1 MPRVTRSP
9 VVPSRIRLSGRAT
22 RAVARRSTGQQI
34 TPSVDIGGIW
44 GRFPGFKPNPLKFS
58 VRRPQD
64 LLSFDLYPVNLKVA
78 ADGARLVR
86 IDPGKTAILVLQLPP
101 QHFGEQAWLDK
112 TGPDVSA
119 STVAG
124 MPETTDDPAI
134 NDKNTTT
141 ASAEPI
147 GPLPAARMR
156 MAGPSRLAF
165 TMPEEESSLA
175 LTFDAVLQA
184 CLTWPLRLSALAQPD
199 PPQRHEAQDLG
210 WLLDVTNSA
219 AFDQA
224 ITTLSDALTG
234 LAPRSVLRA
243 VSTAAGRLAGS
254 MKHHTNRGSA
264 AQARSHVTRAMSSEI
279 AALQRRYSGL
289 RGESHRE
296 LLLAYTAALATREY
310 ARINPRYVAEKLS
323 RFPDIL
329 LLLKPHQPP
338 DTVTA
343 LELPYRL
350 ITTPILPAQWR
361 HAPLPVTHQGRTELW
376 HTRLSASDN
385 KPADS
390 GTRIRAIWSP
400 DYLLP
405 DMVNIVNQTLPFRMS
420 LDPLDRE
427 MLVKLMAGFNERV
440 SRSVMYRPRSGA
452 ADRLILSPLGAL
464 LDAEGNWNPQVNP
477 MGVDLEQWRHLAS
490 IGRDQYVRVVY
501 RGFLYPFGHSAS
513 LIKVTER
520 KFEDHD
526 GPTRRVAVLRQRFFI
541 VVREPLRHY
550 AGSGHQFDGRNFPFS
565 SVEILT
571 RVTPSLLAPEKP
583 GSKPSP
589 DNNVFNSIVHREC
602 FWPSLSASNRFQFEL
617 RFTDIEGDTS
627 SFAMPLLFVGME
639 ANGSHASA
647 IRTVYN
653 LADTGRRSGDAGGQS
668 IAFAPVP
675 AVTVEGGDP
684 RLPARNITFAAANNT
699 AAGNREARTYPELER
714 ADVAVAAAQR
724 MLGKADATLSVQY
737 FPAYKSGGFGGA
749 NPGEVFL
756 EAAGAALGLDFKNDL
771 KSDSVGALAAPSMQ
785 IAGLSR
791 LLGPAGDIA
800 NVAADSFDPAQF
812 FDGAELLGGIKISDI
827 IGVVTALTNTEAP
840 QMLTRELPERIEA
853 SFEWETKITDSDPL
867 GLLVPGAGGD
877 TILSIHSLT
886 SSPINQ
892 PDAATVETHASLVHF
907 KVNLFDF
914 ITIWFERLQFD
925 ASSGSKPEV
934 LVDLDPDEAVM
945 FGGPLEFVN
954 ELKDI
959 IPIDG
964 FSDPPNLDIT
974 PSGLSASYSLG
985 LPDLQVGILALTN
998 ISIGAGFSLPF
1009 DSRPVSVTFNFCE
1022 RQSPFSL
1029 TVSMFGGGG
1038 FFLIGV
1044 GSKGVQEIEAALE
1057 FGAGVA
1063 INLGVASGSVEV
1075 KAGIYFHWLSDS
1087 VELAGY
1093 VRLHGELSVI
1103 GLISVS
1109 LTFNLQLAYLKEG
1122 QESVVWG
1129 EATLVVEVEV
1139 LVFSASVEVHCRR
1152 EFAGSESDPR
1162 FIDLVPQPAIWDEY
1176 CGAFAQEAA

>member
-1 MPRVTRSP
+1 MPRNTKAPAGTRRARP
-9 VVPSRIRLSGRAT
+9 TRNSRST
-22 RAVARRSTGQQI
+22 VRRSVGRQI
-34 TPSVDIGGIW
+34 KPSVDVSGIW
-44 GRFPGFKPNPLKFS
+44 ARYPGLLPRPLKLS
-58 VRRPQD
+58 VRRPED
-64 LLSFDLYPVNLKVA
+64 LLSFDLYPVNLRVA
-78 ADGARLVR
+78 SDGARLER
-86 IDPGKTAILVLQLPP
+86 IDPAKVSALVLELPP

-112 TGPDVSA
+112 TGPDVTDT
-119 STVAG
+119 TVAG

-134 NDKNTTT
+134 SDKNTTT
-141 ASAEPI
+141 ANAEPI

-165 TMPEEESSLA
+165 TMPAERSSLE
-175 LTFDAVLQA
+175 LSIEEVLGA
-184 CLTWPLRLSALAQPD
+184 CLNWPLRLSVLAQPD
-199 PPQRHEAQDLG
+199 PPLRRQADDLG
-210 WLLDVTNSA
+210 WLLGVVNSA
-219 AFDQA
+219 AFEDSLS
-224 ITTLSDALTG
+224 TLSEALVSQV
-234 LAPRSVLRA
+234 PRAALRA
-243 VSTAAGRLAGS
+243 AAGAASRVAQA
-254 MKHHTNRGSA
+254 MKRQTNRGNS
-264 AQARSHVTRAMSSEI
+264 AQARARVQRAMNSEVH
-279 AALQRRYSGL
+279 ALQQRYSGL
-289 RGESHRE
+289 RGAGERE
-296 LLLAYTAALATREY
+296 LLLAYTAALATRDY
-310 ARINPRYVAEKLS
+310 ARISPRYVAEKLS
-323 RFPDIL
+323 RFPEILIL
-329 LLLKPHQPP
+329 LRPHEPP

-350 ITTPILPAQWR
+350 ITTPLLPARWR
-361 HAPLPVTHQGRTELW
+361 HARVPVTREGRTELW
-376 HTRLSASDN
+376 HTRLSADDAQ
-385 KPADS
+385 PADK

-400 DYLLP
+400 DYQLP
-405 DMVNIVNQTLPFRMS
+405 DMVDIVNQTLPFRMS

-440 SRSVMYRPRSGA
+440 NNTVMYRPRSAA

-464 LDAEGNWNPQVNP
+464 LDAEGNWNPQINP

-490 IGRDQYVRVVY
+490 QGRDQYVRVVY

-513 LIKVTER
+513 LVKVTER

-541 VVREPLRHY
+541 VLRETLRTFT
-550 AGSGHQFDGRNFPFS
+550 GSGHEFEGRNFPFAK
-565 SVEILT
+565 VEVLT

-583 GSKPSP
+583 GSVPSP
-589 DNNVFNSIVHREC
+589 DNDVFDDVVHREC
-602 FWPSLSASNRFQFEL
+602 FWPSLSASKPFRFEL
-617 RFTDIEGDTS
+617 RLTDLEGDS
-627 SFAMPLLFVGME
+627 STFAMPLLFVGMN
-639 ANGSHASA
+639 ANASHAAA
-647 IRTVYN
+647 IRSVYN
-653 LADTGRRSGDAGGQS
+653 QADAGGRRSGDAGGQS
-668 IAFAPVP
+668 IAFAPLP
-675 AVTVEGGDP
+675 ASPVEGGDP
-684 RLPARNITFAAANNT
+684 RLPTRDITFAAANNSV
-699 AAGNREARTYPELER
+699 AGSRDARTYPEVER

-724 MLGKADATLSVQY
+724 MLGKADLSLSMQY
-737 FPAYKSGGFGGA
+737 FPGYKTDGFGGA
-749 NPGEVFL
+749 NAGEVFL
-756 EAAGAALGLDFKNDL
+756 EAASGALGLDFKNDL

-853 SFEWETKITDSDPL
+853 SFDWDTKITDSDPL

-877 TILSIHSLT
+877 TILSISSLT
-886 SSPINQ
+886 SSPIDQ

-934 LVDLDPDEAVM
+934 LVDLNPDEAVL

-959 IPIDG
+959 IPMDG

-998 ISIGAGFSLPF
+998 ISLGAGFDLPF

-1044 GSKGVQEIEAALE
+1044 GSRGVQEIEAALE

-1063 INLGVASGSVEV
+1063 INLGVASGAVEV

-1162 FIDLVPQPAIWDEY
+1162 FLDLIPQASIWEDY
-1176 CGAFAQEAA
+1176 CGAFAEEAA